1 MAASEKPQ
9 VATIESTNSSDF
21 VKDNA
26 HAGAA
31 DSTIHRDRHGLPLV
45 PQPSDDPLDPLN
57 WKLWIKLVVLGEVS
71 LLSFL
76 ALLSA
81 SLITPAFIP
90 LSLFLHRGL
99 VETAFVT
106 STFVAC
112 VGVSTIVWN
121 PISNVYGRRPVY
133 IITVAISIGMSVA
146 SGKANN
152 FGQILTFRALNGFFG
167 GVPLGLGSATVSDL
181 FFTHERGFYMGIYTV
196 SFILGGHV
204 APIIGGYIE
213 KDLTWHWCFYI
224 PAIVTAAVLVLFT
237 LTVPETLYSR
247 APEALARP
255 RRTWLQNMLMQ
266 GKAHPTRCLR
276 IVDFFRPI
284 QMLQYPSV
292 LLPTISYAVSF
303 AYGSILFIITSANLF
318 GKTYHFH
325 PQQTGLL
332 LGIPITVGSVIGEAM
347 SGGFSDWVSERRAI
361 RRGGERK
368 PEDRLLA
375 MFPAFILTPIGIIIE
390 GICLEKK
397 MHWIGVA
404 FGIAVASVGLQI
416 STTVVYTYTAECY
429 KPQSP
434 EIGSLLNFARQIYS
448 FAMGFY
454 AIPWAER
461 IGLLNA
467 WVAMALIDVAFFLP
481 VILLLFKAE
490 DWRSRLGEPK
500 FHRDL

>member
-1 MAASEKPQ
+1 
-9 VATIESTNSSDF
+9 
-21 VKDNA
+21 
-26 HAGAA
+26 
-31 DSTIHRDRHGLPLV
+31 
-45 PQPSDDPLDPLN
+45 
-57 WKLWIKLVVLGEVS
+57 
-71 LLSFL
+71 
-76 ALLSA
+76 
-81 SLITPAFIP
+81 
-90 LSLFLHRGL
+90 
-99 VETAFVT
+99 
-106 STFVAC
+106 
-112 VGVSTIVWN
+112 
-121 PISNVYGRRPVY
+121 
-133 IITVAISIGMSVA
+133 MSVA
-146 SGKANN
+146 SGKSKD

-167 GVPLGLGSATVSDL
+167 GVPLGLGSATVCDL

-213 KDLTWHWCFYI
+213 KDLTWHWCFYV
-224 PAIVTAAVLVLFT
+224 PAILTAGVLVLFIF
-237 LTVPETLYSR
+237 TVPETLYSR

-266 GKAHPTRCLR
+266 GKAHPTRRLR
-276 IVDFFRPI
+276 IIDFFRPI

-318 GKTYHFH
+318 GKTYHFK

-361 RRGGERK
+361 RRGGQRK

-375 MFPAFILTPIGIIIE
+375 IFPAFVLIPIGIIIE
-390 GICLEKK
+390 GVCLERKT
-397 MHWIGVA
+397 HWIGVA
-404 FGIAVASVGLQI
+404 FGIALASVGLQI

-461 IGLLNA
+461 IGVLNA
-467 WVAMALIDVAFFLP
+467 WVAMAFTDVAFFLP
-481 VILLLFKAE
+481 LLLLFFKGE
-490 DWRSRLGEPK
+490 EWRVRLGEPR
-500 FHRDL
+500 FHKDL

>member
-1 MAASEKPQ
+1 MTAIEKPQ
-9 VATIESTNSSDF
+9 VATVESTSSSDI
-21 VKDNA
+21 VKDDVRANS
-26 HAGAA
+26 GESVIYR
-31 DSTIHRDRHGLPLV
+31 DSHGLPLV
-45 PQPSDDPLDPLN
+45 PQPSEDPLDPLN
-57 WKLWIKLVVLGEVS
+57 WKLWVKWVVLAEIS

-81 SLITPAFIP
+81 SLITPAFVP
-90 LSLFLHRGL
+90 LSHFLHRGL
-99 VETAFVT
+99 VQTAFVT
-106 STFVAC
+106 STFIAC

-133 IITVAISIGMSVA
+133 IITVAISIAMSVA
-146 SGKANN
+146 SGKSEN
-152 FGQILTFRALNGFFG
+152 FRQILTFRALNGFFG
-167 GVPLGLGSATVSDL
+167 GVPLGLGSATVCDL

-224 PAIVTAAVLVLFT
+224 PAILTAAVLVLFT

-247 APEALARP
+247 AAEALARP
-255 RRTWLQNMLMQ
+255 RRTWMQNMLMQ
-266 GKAHPTRCLR
+266 GKAHPMRRLR
-276 IVDFFRPI
+276 IIDFFRPI

-318 GKTYHFH
+318 GKIYHFK

-332 LGIPITVGSVIGEAM
+332 LGVPITVGSIIGEVM

-375 MFPAFILTPIGIIIE
+375 VLPAFILTPIGIIIE
-390 GICLEKK
+390 GVCLEREI
-397 MHWIGVA
+397 HWIGVA
-404 FGIAVASVGLQI
+404 FGIAIASVGLQI

-434 EIGSLLNFARQIYS
+434 EIGSLLNFARQIFS

-454 AIPWAER
+454 AIPWAEES
-461 IGLLNA
+461 GVLNA
-467 WVAMALIDVAFFLP
+467 WVAMAFIDVAFFLP
-481 VILLLFKAE
+481 LLLLFFRGE
-490 DWRSRLGEPK
+490 DWRMKLGEPK